1 MIQECRPEPGWRGGQ
16 AHVENRLV
24 RPPKRDGF
32 LMKQAGNTPE
42 TLVHQDL
49 SRFAS
54 VEPFRNVSAPCGS
67 FPMMLRAMQSPI
79 HSVGLGR

>member
-42 TLVHQDL
+42 TLVHQDF